1 MGKRRKIA
9 SLRDQDRHETVKLV
23 NATTGCIFFC
33 WLMAAPLKKI
43 GGIISKGGRP
53 SNQLE
58 FVMKPRLCDI
68 MFWPE
73 PGSVHGNRLLS
84 RVNYPST
91 RAATTRCSSPTTA
104 LRLQSTPQVFDA
116 LTPQN
121 FDFLLA
127 QLDLDVL
134 PRLRFFDVIGRY
146 CSSRTPHY
154 WTSMLLGYHP
164 ICSMASDVLLY
175 GDRPV
180 ARFTLSKRRLWK
192 EETSAREVFHYED
205 EDGRQT
211 FLEKGGW

>member
-23 NATTGCIFFC
+23 NATTDCIFFC

-91 RAATTRCSSPTTA
+91 RAATIRCSSTTTA
-104 LRLQSTPQVFDA
+104 LRLQSTPQVSVA

-127 QLDLDVL
+127 QLDLYVL
-134 PRLRFFDVIGRY
+134 PRLWFFDVIGRY

-164 ICSMASDVLLY
+164 ICSMASDVLHY
-175 GDRPV
+175 GD
-180 ARFTLSKRRLWK
+180 
-192 EETSAREVFHYED
+192 
-205 EDGRQT
+205 
-211 FLEKGGW
+211 